1 MKIGELHLNENIDVL
16 NPEIRFTEEFKK
28 EFLKNEMCFEGY
40 NIEDILK
47 DFFVQFERMYQEQRI
62 LTSRKMHFS

>member
-16 NPEIRFTEEFKK
+16 NSEIRFTEEFKK